1 MIGPHGEKRPGDT
14 LSNVLHVAR
23 LATGEAEETFMDT
36 AKQRGGKKGGKAR
49 ADALTAEQR
58 QGIAKEAARAR
69 WG

>member
-1 MIGPHGEKRPGDT
+1 MMGPHGEKRHGDT
-14 LSNVLHVAR
+14 LSNALHVAW
-23 LATGEAEETFMDT
+23 LATGEAEETFVDT